1 MQATGAINWR
11 RADVR
16 YKKNEAFVDVIEN
29 VNLNMSAKGN
39 FNPSLQ
45 ESNDFYNWRQ
55 GTSFELMW
63 MAIYKWGRTCPE
75 HLSASSGSTT
85 SSSLTKTTK
94 EWATPLN

>member
-45 ESNDFYNWRQ
+45 ESNDFYN
-55 GTSFELMW
+55 
-63 MAIYKWGRTCPE
+63 
-75 HLSASSGSTT
+75 
-85 SSSLTKTTK
+85 
-94 EWATPLN
+94 